1 VDELVV
7 RDSGPRRIHHDG
19 VRVLPVATSR
29 VALERGSMVVNSG
42 RGGGAK
48 DTWLPGGY

>member
-1 VDELVV
+1 VDLRPYALV
-7 RDSGPRRIHHDG
+7 SAGG

-29 VALERGSMVVNSG
+29 VALEQGSMVVNSA

-48 DTWLPGGY
+48 DTWLPGRY